1 MDSRIATAFSVR
13 ERVLLEKIHVAQRR
27 LCLNDYNYYGFFP
40 FSETIERTD
49 LVTKMYF
56 ENSLVSRF
64 SFNAK
69 FADIA
74 VWTDLAD
81 ITSVYSGSTKALLY
95 TVGCASES
103 IIYFFK
109 QEKRTAG
116 TSEFIRTVLWPFKTT
131 LPVQRPPIPLSNA
144 LSLSDIDNVAVDMVL
159 RFMRIS
165 SSILVLFGCQM
176 EHNAYTEWWDLVFSA
191 NSGCWKLILE
201 WKRSKETRAMPQLF
215 SLAFRSQSC
224 DLIQISKPTW
234 QNR

>member
-74 VWTDLAD
+74 RRLDWSSGHYFGVFWLHQGSLSPVHSEVRFWIDHLLLQTRKTNCLNFGVHSNG
-81 ITSVYSGSTKALLY
+81 SVTFQDNTPGTE
-95 TVGCASES
+95 TTNS
-103 IIYFFK
+103 IVQRAKPFWYRQRCCGYGLEVYEDFFK
-109 QEKRTAG
+109 HF
-116 TSEFIRTVLWPFKTT
+116 SSIR
-131 LPVQRPPIPLSNA
+131 LSNGTQR
-144 LSLSDIDNVAVDMVL
+144 IHRMV
-159 RFMRIS
+159 RFS
-165 SSILVLFGCQM
+165 FQCQ
-176 EHNAYTEWWDLVFSA
+176 
-191 NSGCWKLILE
+191 
-201 WKRSKETRAMPQLF
+201 
-215 SLAFRSQSC
+215 
-224 DLIQISKPTW
+224 
-234 QNR
+234 